1 MGALTGIVA
10 GVAAAVGVVTL
21 ARFAERK
28 TKELRDTL
36 KQAAGQSGGDAP
48 EPVIEFEKDPVS
60 GAYRQK
66 EER

>member
-10 GVAAAVGVVTL
+10 GVAAVVGAVAL

-36 KQAAGQSGGDAP
+36 NQASAQTNSDQSEGI
-48 EPVIEFEKDPVS
+48 IEFEKDPVS
-60 GAYRQK
+60 GAFRQK
-66 EER
+66 EDL